1 MMPSPS
7 SPIRALAAEIRS
19 AAAAIGLP
27 FVAACANISSARP
40 VVDED
45 GTPVPRLF
53 EFSERDYWQQGDL
66 ALQNAVIAV
75 VRCLAEPFY
84 YRDGSIGS
92 WRLLDIDPAL
102 VRQLRTIRAG
112 VKSAIVVPVY
122 MPRSTIGAV
131 VWADTAS
138 HADIEG
144 VFAEHATRLHMLA
157 LRFLSCCN
165 RAAPGQHAIRAF
177 RLTRR
182 EVQCLKLVAAGKTD
196 GEIATIIDL
205 SVPTVRFHL
214 KKAGTKLGEQGRLRI
229 AQHAVALG
237 FVGIQ

>member
-1 MMPSPS
+1 MPTSTPS
-7 SPIRALAAEIRS
+7 IRTLAAEIRREG
-19 AAAAIGLP
+19 AAIGLP
-27 FVAACANISSARP
+27 YVAACANISSARP

-45 GTPVPRLF
+45 GTPVPQMF
-53 EFSERDYWQQGDL
+53 EFSEQDYWQQGDL

-84 YRDGSIGS
+84 YRDGTIGS
-92 WRLLDIDPAL
+92 WRPLDVDPAL

-112 VKSAIVVPVY
+112 VKSAIIVPVY
-122 MPRSTIGAV
+122 MPRSTIGAI
-131 VWADTAS
+131 VWADTRS
-138 HADIEG
+138 HADIEDL
-144 VFAEHATRLHMLA
+144 FAEHATRLHALA
-157 LRFLSCCN
+157 LRFLTCCN
-165 RAAPGQHAIRAF
+165 RAASGRHVIRAF

-205 SVPTVRFHL
+205 SIPTVRFHL
-214 KKAGTKLGEQGRLRI
+214 KKAGVKLGEQGRLRI